1 MEETEYKDNEKVLF
15 KTKGKLSLPHN
26 KPEHIYCLVTEG
38 HVVIEAK
45 EPIKIPLS
53 RIQDCHVSTPLPSFG
68 ASVAEVSHST
78 VRLRYRDA
86 SGHRRMLEI
95 EMQPADAGTLRATI
109 YDRLQSHGKIIEFA
123 EELKDIGVDLD
134 LVYPQEEQEREFTDS
149 PKAGLG
155 PDQQRMV
162 DRFTKQLG
170 YIRIYDTHV
179 NKINIT
185 KTVTQWELTDLWGG
199 TREQVISYYV
209 TDFEAAVEQASEFSC
224 FGQPKKRFLFFR
236 GVIDY
241 EWHGGELAEWL
252 AQDTELSEMLR
263 KANAP
268 SMEIAA
274 NHIYIKGKKLPS
286 GELFPCI
293 DRIAEYICRKGRR

>member
-1 MEETEYKDNEKVLF
+1 MEGNEYKDNEKVLY
-15 KTKGKLSLPHN
+15 KTTAKVSLPHKKLEETN
-26 KPEHIYCLVTEG
+26 CIVTE
-38 HVVIEAK
+38 HHIVVQAE
-45 EPIKIPLS
+45 ETIKIPLS
-53 RIQDCHVSTPLPSFG
+53 RIQNCVIVVSVSADG
-68 ASVAEVSHST
+68 SVAPGTVTLKYLDST
-78 VRLRYRDA
+78 QRRRTAQIETHPAYYAGMLKSIISGRL
-86 SGHRRMLEI
+86 
-95 EMQPADAGTLRATI
+95 GT
-109 YDRLQSHGKIIEFA
+109 YGKIMKFA
-123 EELKDIGVDLD
+123 EELKDIGVDLE

-149 PKAGLG
+149 LKASPGVH
-155 PDQQRMV
+155 QQRMV

-185 KTVTQWELTDLWGG
+185 KTVTVWELTDSWG
-199 TREQVISYYV
+199 TREEVNINYAA
-209 TDFEAAVEQASEFSC
+209 DFEAAIEQASEFSC
-224 FGQPKKRFLFFR
+224 SGQPKKRFLFFG

-241 EWHGGELAEWL
+241 GWHGGELAEWL
-252 AQDTELSEMLR
+252 AQDTQLSEMLR

-293 DRIAEYICRKGRR
+293 DRIAEYICKKV